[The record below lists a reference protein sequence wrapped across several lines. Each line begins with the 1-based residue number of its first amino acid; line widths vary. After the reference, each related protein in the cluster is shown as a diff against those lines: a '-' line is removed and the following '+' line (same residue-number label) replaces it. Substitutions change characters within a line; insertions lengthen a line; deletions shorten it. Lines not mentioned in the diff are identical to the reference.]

1 MVWLFQDIRFGLRTI
16 FKDRGFFL
24 AAVLAL
30 ALGIGSTTA
39 IFSVIDNVLLHPF
52 PYTDSDR
59 IFAIQ
64 IHDRADSATEGRE
77 WFTVP
82 EFLDYQQKNRIF
94 DRTIGVLEETVL
106 LERSDTPEP
115 FDADTVTGNTFQF
128 LGVSPLLGRAI
139 LPTDAE
145 HGAPAVFV
153 LSYKAWAKKFGLDP
167 NIVGKNYILNG
178 KPATLIGIMP
188 PRFAFWGGDLWM
200 PASLDR
206 AEPGAMNRMFVLYG
220 HLKPALDAK
229 AAATDVATLAVQL
242 SKIYPQ
248 NYSKQFDVRLESLGH
263 IAAGRVQNTLFTLLA
278 AVGFLLL
285 IACANVANLLLA
297 KATAREK
304 ELALRIALG
313 ATRFRIVRQLMTE
326 SVLLAV
332 AGAAVGCLLFA
343 SAFLKGLVLL
353 LPQFTFPDEAV
364 IRLNIDVLVATVA
377 VAVFTAML
385 FGLAPALAAA
395 RRDLNHPMKAASR
408 GNSGTGR
415 GRLRNALIVSEV
427 ALSLVLLTGSGLL
440 MRSFLRERGIDLGI
454 RTDHLLVT
462 GLNLPAK
469 RYPTTDSQMRFLR
482 ALLPRLGS
490 LPGVVS
496 AAVSLETPPLGGIGT
511 EFDVMGATHAELWKG
526 YMTPCSREY
535 FQTVGLRLISGRLLT
550 EQDENS
556 KRKVAVINRTMA
568 AKFFGRSDPIGR
580 QIQLTALKSAPEPV
594 ARPWFEIAGVVSD
607 VKNEGARR
615 DAAPEAYVPYTVA
628 GYGQYNVFIHTLA
641 DPAALETAFTK
652 EVLNLD
658 RNVIPQETQTM
669 DELLEVSQY
678 ARPRFALML
687 FSVFASIGLVLV
699 SVGVYSVISYT
710 VTQQRHEIG
719 IRMALGA
726 GARDVG
732 VLVLR
737 SALRLIFIGLGI
749 GELLG
754 LLLSRFLASQ
764 IWGVSWYD
772 PATHAGGILI
782 LTLVGIAAS
791 YVPSVRAMRVDPAIS
806 LRDE

>member
-1 MVWLFQDIRFGLRTI
+1 
-16 FKDRGFFL
+16 
-24 AAVLAL
+24 
-30 ALGIGSTTA
+30 
-39 IFSVIDNVLLHPF
+39 
-52 PYTDSDR
+52 
-59 IFAIQ
+59 
-64 IHDRADSATEGRE
+64 
-77 WFTVP
+77 
-82 EFLDYQQKNRIF
+82 
-94 DRTIGVLEETVL
+94 
-106 LERSDTPEP
+106 
-115 FDADTVTGNTFQF
+115 
-128 LGVSPLLGRAI
+128 
-139 LPTDAE
+139 
-145 HGAPAVFV
+145 
-153 LSYKAWAKKFGLDP
+153 
-167 NIVGKNYILNG
+167 
-178 KPATLIGIMP
+178 
-188 PRFAFWGGDLWM
+188 
-200 PASLDR
+200 
-206 AEPGAMNRMFVLYG
+206 
-220 HLKPALDAK
+220 
-229 AAATDVATLAVQL
+229 
-242 SKIYPQ
+242 
-248 NYSKQFDVRLESLGH
+248 
-263 IAAGRVQNTLFTLLA
+263 
-278 AVGFLLL
+278 
-285 IACANVANLLLA
+285 
-297 KATAREK
+297 
-304 ELALRIALG
+304 
-313 ATRFRIVRQLMTE
+313 MTE

-332 AGAAVGCLLFA
+332 AGAAVGCLFA

-364 IRLNIDVLVATVA
+364 IRLNTDVLVATMA
-377 VAVFTAML
+377 VAIVTAML
-385 FGLAPALAAA
+385 FGLAPALTAA
-395 RRDLNHPMKAASR
+395 RRDLNHPMKGASR
-408 GNSGTGR
+408 GNSGAGR

-462 GLNLPAK
+462 GVNLPAK
-469 RYPTTDSQMRFLR
+469 QYPTTDSQARFLR

-550 EQDENS
+550 EQDESS
-556 KRKVAVINRTMA
+556 KRRVAVINRTMA
-568 AKFFGRSDPIGR
+568 AKFFGRSNAMGR
-580 QIQLTALKSAPEPV
+580 QIQLAALKSAPDPV
-594 ARPWFEIAGVVSD
+594 SMPWFEIAGVVSD

-615 DAAPEAYVPYTVA
+615 DVAPEAYIPYTVA
-628 GYGQYNVFIHTLA
+628 GYGQYYVFIHTFA
-641 DPAALETAFTK
+641 EPTALETALTK

-669 DELLEVSQY
+669 DEFLEVSQY
-678 ARPRFALML
+678 ARPRFTLML

-732 VLVLR
+732 ALVLT

-772 PATHAGGILI
+772 PATQAGGILI
-782 LTLVGIAAS
+782 LTLVGIVAS
-791 YVPSVRAMRVDPAIS
+791 YVPSVRAMHVDPAIS